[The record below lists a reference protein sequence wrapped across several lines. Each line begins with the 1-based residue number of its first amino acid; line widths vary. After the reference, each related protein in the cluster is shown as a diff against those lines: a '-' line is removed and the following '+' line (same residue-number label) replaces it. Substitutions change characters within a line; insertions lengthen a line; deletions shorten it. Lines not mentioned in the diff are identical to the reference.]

1 MAPLTTLEIAT
12 GKDITASVIWLHGLG
27 ASGDDF
33 APVAEQLQLP
43 HIRFILPH
51 APERPVSINGGY
63 VMPAWYDLLGLEIDS
78 PQDEAGIR
86 ATQQAIE
93 ALIAR
98 EQQRGIAPG
107 RIVLAGFSQG
117 GAIALHTAL
126 RYPQRLAGVLA
137 LSTYLPL
144 KPLLA
149 PEKHFANEKL
159 PIFIGHGTFDTV
171 ISLEVCQ
178 ISASLLKQH
187 GYVVEWHEYAM
198 AHSVC
203 LEEIADIRDF
213 LSRLLA

>member
-1 MAPLTTLEIAT
+1 MALLQTLEIST
-12 GKDITASVIWLHGLG
+12 GDNITASVIWLHGLG
-27 ASGDDF
+27 ASGHDF
-33 APVAEQLQLP
+33 EPVVEQLQLP

-51 APERPVSINGGY
+51 APDRPVSINGGY

-78 PQDEAGIR
+78 QQDEAGIR
-86 ATQQAIE
+86 ATQRDIE

-98 EQQRGIAPG
+98 EQQRGIAPE
-107 RIVLAGFSQG
+107 RIAIAGFSQG

-149 PEKHFANEKL
+149 AEKHPANEQL

-171 ISLEVCQ
+171 ISLDVCQ
-178 ISASLLKQH
+178 ISVSLLKKQ
-187 GYVVEWHEYAM
+187 GYSVDWHEYPM

-203 LEEIADIRDF
+203 MEEIADIRGF
-213 LSRLLA
+213 LCRILA